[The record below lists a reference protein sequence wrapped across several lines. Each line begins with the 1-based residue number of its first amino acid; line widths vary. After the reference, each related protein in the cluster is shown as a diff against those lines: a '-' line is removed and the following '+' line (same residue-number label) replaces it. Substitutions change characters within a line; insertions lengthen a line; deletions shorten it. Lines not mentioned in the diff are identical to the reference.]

1 MGFKKVL
8 LTCGLSA
15 ACSVFAA
22 QYEAESAAL
31 SGDAAVG
38 NSTAA
43 SGGKYVKMNGG
54 NITFSK
60 VSVEKAGKYTIVI
73 HYMNNYG
80 GSKINNVEV
89 GGASS
94 AVTFD
99 VTDKGK
105 FVDVETVMNL
115 AAGENTI
122 AITNSWGWIDV
133 DYIDIKGYEAKAFN
147 LCNAPVTKTATPS
160 AIKLYNFLVNNFGKK
175 TISGV
180 MTGNMDAYT
189 VGDATQHEDV
199 QAVFKAGGKYP
210 ALVGVDL
217 MNATGGD
224 KNNAWFQEY
233 TKKSIDIAKSTWKK
247 GGIPAFTWH
256 WRPGDETDFYV
267 KSARKEGETY
277 TEFDFTEAFITGTTN
292 WDTVSTAYKAL
303 IGDIDLVSKIFLDLQ
318 KEGVAAIFRPL
329 HESGG
334 NWFWWSTHTGK
345 QFAALYQLLYERMV
359 FTNGVNNLIWDF
371 NPKDAATMSWTPGET
386 YYDVLSVDIYNA
398 ANDHQSNSS
407 AFIDLTNKAGTN
419 KLISL
424 SENGP
429 IPDVEKMYEDGAT
442 WSWWMPWYESPSWG
456 GGYVSQTS
464 ASVWQKNLADE
475 RIITLDKMPGWENYN
490 EAAAA
495 TNACPTSTQNAKFGA
510 DTAKAN
516 PENVDLI
523 MGVTYK
529 AINDSGANI
538 EFKKIPNLTGATSI
552 SVSIENKGSG
562 GEMNGIWIGMAFVRD
577 GSKDKA
583 WTWEQSPSDGCWLN
597 DGAKLTCE
605 FDITTYTDDKGVE
618 HPMDLDKLFSV
629 TFILAGANGFEGTVL
644 FDNMVT
650 DNGIIINGF
659 NKKTELFTAADQSKG
674 HIASIEL
681 LNKDGTPLTPNAI
694 KPIAATKK
702 ASLRVNGMNVALTAG
717 KAGFASIDVFNMIG
731 KRVATL
737 YRGNLSAGEHS
748 FSLKNLSKGQYIIR
762 AKGAG
767 IAATQKVLIK

>member
-8 LTCGLSA
+8 LACGLSV
-15 ACSVFAA
+15 ACSAFAA
-22 QYEAESAAL
+22 QYEAENATL
-31 SGDAAVG
+31 SGDAAIG

-60 VSVEKAGKYTIVI
+60 VTAEKAGKYTIVI

-133 DYIDIKGYEAKAFN
+133 DYIEIKDYEAKAFN
-147 LCNAPVTKTATPS
+147 LCNAPVTKNATPS
-160 AIKLYNFLVNNFGKK
+160 AVKLYNFLVNNFGKK

-189 VGDATQHEDV
+189 VGDFTKHEDV
-199 QAVFKAGGKYP
+199 QAVFQKSGKYP
-210 ALVGVDL
+210 ALVGSDL
-217 MNATGGD
+217 MNATGAN
-224 KNNAWFQEY
+224 KSESWFKDY
-233 TKKSIDIAKSTWKK
+233 TEKAVDIAKTTWKK

-256 WRPGDETDFYV
+256 WRPGDEVEFYV
-267 KSARKEGETY
+267 KGAHDTY
-277 TEFDFTEAFITGTTN
+277 TEFDFTEAFVTGTTN

-303 IGDIDLVSKIFLDLQ
+303 VGDIDLVSKIFLDLQ
-318 KEGVAAIFRPL
+318 KDGIAAIFRPL

-359 FTNGVNNLIWDF
+359 FKNGVNNLIWVF

-386 YYDVLSVDIYNA
+386 YYDVLSVDIYNK

-429 IPDVEKMYEDGAT
+429 IPDVTKMYEDGAT
-442 WSWWMPWYESPSWG
+442 WSWWMPWYDSWSA
-456 GGYVSQTS
+456 GYISQT
-464 ASVWQKNLADE
+464 AADVWTKNMADE
-475 RIITLDKMPGWENYN
+475 RIITLDEMPGWDNYS
-490 EAAAA
+490 EAATS
-495 TNACPTSTQNAKFGA
+495 TNVCPTSTEGTKFGA

-516 PENVDLI
+516 PENVDLV

-529 AINDSGANI
+529 ALNDSGANI
-538 EFKKIPNLTGATSI
+538 EFKKIPDLTGAKSI
-552 SVSIENKGSG
+552 SVTIENKGSG
-562 GEMNGIWIGMAFVRD
+562 GEMNGIWIGLAFVRD
-577 GSKDKA
+577 GSKDEA

-597 DGAKLTCE
+597 DGAKSTCE
-605 FDITTYTDDKGVE
+605 FDITTYKDDKGDE
-618 HPMDLDKLFSV
+618 HPIDLDKLFSV

-659 NKKTELFTAADQSKG
+659 NKKTELFSAADQSKG

-681 LNKDGTPLTPNAI
+681 YNKDGTPSSAL
-694 KPIAATKK
+694 KPVALSTK
-702 ASLRVNGMNVALTAG
+702 SGLRMNGTNVAFTTA
-717 KAGFASIDVFNMIG
+717 KAGFASIDVFNMSG
-731 KRVATL
+731 KRVSTL
-737 YRGNLSAGEHS
+737 HRGNLSAGEHS
-748 FSLKNLSKGQYIIR
+748 FSLKGISKGQYVVR
-762 AKGAG
+762 VKGMG
-767 IAATQKVLIK
+767 ISASKLVLIK

>member
-1 MGFKKVL
+1 MDFKKFFL
-8 LTCGLSA
+8 ACGLSA
-15 ACSVFAA
+15 ACSAFAV
-22 QYEAESAAL
+22 QYEAEDAAL
-31 SGDAAVG
+31 SGDAALG
-38 NSTAA
+38 TSAAA

-60 VSVEKAGKYTIVI
+60 VAVEKAGKYTIVI

-99 VTDKGK
+99 LTDTGK

-133 DYIDIKGYEAKAFN
+133 DYIEIKGYEAKAFD

-160 AIKLYNFLVNNFGKK
+160 AVKLYNFLVNNFGKK

-189 VGDATQHEDV
+189 VGDFSKHEDV
-199 QAVFKAGGKYP
+199 QAVFTAGGKYP

-217 MNATGGD
+217 MNATGGQ
-224 KNNAWFQEY
+224 KNDGWFQEY
-233 TKKSIDIAKSTWKK
+233 TEKAIDIAKTTWKK

-256 WRPGDETDFYV
+256 WRPGEEIDFYV

-277 TEFDFTEAFITGTTN
+277 TEFDFTEAFVTGTTN
-292 WDTVSTAYKAL
+292 WDTLSTAYKAL
-303 IGDIDLVSKIFLDLQ
+303 VGDIDLVSKIFLDLQ

-359 FTNGVNNLIWDF
+359 FKNGVNNLIWDF
-371 NPKDAATMSWTPGET
+371 NPKDASLMSWTPGET
-386 YYDVLSVDIYNA
+386 YYDVVSVDIYNN
-398 ANDHQSNSS
+398 ANDHQSNSA
-407 AFIDLTNKAGTN
+407 AFIDLTNKAGTS

-429 IPDVEKMYEDGAT
+429 IPDVEKIYEDGAT
-442 WSWWMPWYESPSWG
+442 WSWWMPWYNSWSA
-456 GGYVSQTS
+456 GYVSQTS

-475 RIITLDKMPGWENYN
+475 RIITLDKMPGWDNYN
-490 EAAAA
+490 EVAAA
-495 TNACPTSTQNAKFGA
+495 TKVCPTSTANAKFGA

-516 PENVDLI
+516 SENVDLV

-529 AINDSGANI
+529 AFNDSGANI
-538 EFKKIPNLTGATSI
+538 EYKKVPDLTGAKSI
-552 SVSIENKGSG
+552 AVTIENKGSG
-562 GEMNGIWIGMAFVRD
+562 GVNDGIWVGLAFVRD

-583 WTWEQSPSDGCWLN
+583 WTWEQSATDDCWLN

-605 FDITTYTDDKGVE
+605 FNIETYTDADGNEK
-618 HPMDLDKLFSV
+618 PMDLGNIFSV
-629 TFILAGANGFEGTVL
+629 TLIVGGAAGFNGLVL

-659 NKKTELFTAADQSKG
+659 NKKTELFTAAEQSVG
-674 HIASIEL
+674 HVASVEL
-681 LNKDGTPLTPNAI
+681 YNKDGTPATSAL
-694 KPIAATKK
+694 KPVIH
-702 ASLRVNGMNVALTAG
+702 ASNSGLHVYGSNVAFTAS
-717 KAGFASIDVFNMIG
+717 KSGFASVDVFNMNG

-748 FSLKNLSKGQYIIR
+748 FSLQNIAKGQYVIR
-762 AKGAG
+762 VKGAG
-767 IAATQKVLIK
+767 IAASKRILVK

>member
-1 MGFKKVL
+1 MGFKKIFL
-8 LTCGLSA
+8 ACSLSA
-15 ACSVFAA
+15 ACSAFAV
-22 QYEAESAAL
+22 QYEAENATL
-31 SGDAAVG
+31 SGDATIGESAE
-38 NSTAA
+38 A
-43 SGGKYVKMNGG
+43 SGGKYAKMNSGD
-54 NITFSK
+54 ITFSK
-60 VSVEKAGKYTIVI
+60 VTVEKAGKYTIVL

-80 GSKINNVEV
+80 TSKINNVEV

-99 VTDKGK
+99 ETEKGK
-105 FVDVETVMNL
+105 FANVETVMNL

-122 AITNSWGWIDV
+122 AITKSWGWIDL
-133 DYIDIKGYEAKAFN
+133 DYLEIKEYEAKSFN
-147 LCNAPVTKTATPS
+147 LCNAPVTKNATPS
-160 AIKLYNFLVNNFGKK
+160 AVKLYNFLVNNFGKK

-189 VGDATQHEDV
+189 VGDFTKHEDV
-199 QAVFKAGGKYP
+199 QAVFQKSGKYP
-210 ALVGVDL
+210 ALVGSDL
-217 MNATGGD
+217 MNATGAN
-224 KNNAWFQEY
+224 KSESWFKDY
-233 TKKSIDIAKSTWKK
+233 TEKAIDIAKTTWKK

-256 WRPGDETDFYV
+256 WRPGDEVEFYV
-267 KSARKEGETY
+267 KGAHDTY
-277 TEFDFTEAFITGTTN
+277 TEFDFTEAFVTGTTN

-318 KEGVAAIFRPL
+318 KEGIAAIFRPL

-345 QFAALYQLLYERMV
+345 QFAALYRLLYERMV
-359 FTNGVNNLIWDF
+359 FKNGVNNLIWVF
-371 NPKDAATMSWTPGET
+371 NPKDAATTSWTPGET
-386 YYDVLSVDIYNA
+386 YYDVLSVDIYNK

-419 KLISL
+419 KLITL

-429 IPDVEKMYEDGAT
+429 IPDVTKMYEDGAT
-442 WSWWMPWYESPSWG
+442 WSWWMPWYDSWSA
-456 GGYVSQTS
+456 GYISQTS
-464 ASVWQKNLADE
+464 ADVWTKNMADE
-475 RIITLDKMPGWENYN
+475 RIITLDKMPGWDNYS
-490 EAAAA
+490 EAATA
-495 TNACPTSTQNAKFGA
+495 TNVCPTSTESTKFGA

-516 PENVDLI
+516 PENVDLV

-538 EFKKIPNLTGATSI
+538 QYTKLPKLTGAKSI
-552 SVSIENKGSG
+552 AVTIENKGSG
-562 GEMNGIWIGMAFVRD
+562 GADNGIWIGLAFVRD
-577 GSKDKA
+577 GSADKE

-597 DGAKLTCE
+597 DGAKSTCE
-605 FDITTYTDDKGVE
+605 FNIETYTDADGVE

-681 LNKDGTPLTPNAI
+681 YNKDGTPSSAL
-694 KPIAATKK
+694 KPVTLATK
-702 ASLRVNGMNVALTAG
+702 SGLRMNGTNVAFTTA
-717 KAGFASIDVFNMIG
+717 KAGFTSIDVFNMSG
-731 KRVATL
+731 KRVSTL
-737 YRGNLSAGEHS
+737 HHGNLSAGEHS
-748 FSLKNLSKGQYIIR
+748 FSLKGIAKGQYIIR
-762 AKGAG
+762 VKGMG
-767 IAATQKVLIK
+767 INASKLVLIK

>member
-1 MGFKKVL
+1 MGFKKVFL
-8 LTCGLSA
+8 ACTLSA
-15 ACSVFAA
+15 ACSAFAA
-22 QYEAESAAL
+22 QYEAEDATL
-31 SGDAAVG
+31 SGDAALG
-38 NSTAA
+38 TSTAA

-60 VSVEKAGKYTIVI
+60 VSAEKAGKYTIVI

-133 DYIDIKGYEAKAFN
+133 DYIEIKDYEAKAFN
-147 LCNAPVTKTATPS
+147 LCNAPVTKNATPS
-160 AIKLYNFLVNNFGKK
+160 AVKLYNFLVNNFGKK

-189 VGDATQHEDV
+189 KGDMTKHEDV
-199 QAVFKAGGKYP
+199 QAVFQKSGKYP
-210 ALVGVDL
+210 ALVGSDL
-217 MNATGGD
+217 MNATGAN
-224 KNNAWFQEY
+224 KNESWFQEY
-233 TKKSIDIAKSTWKK
+233 TEKAIDIAKSTWKK

-256 WRPGDETDFYV
+256 WRPGDEVEFYV
-267 KSARKEGETY
+267 KGAHDTY
-277 TEFDFTEAFITGTTN
+277 TEFDFTEAFVTGTTN

-303 IGDIDLVSKIFLDLQ
+303 VADIDLVSKIFLDLQ

-359 FTNGVNNLIWDF
+359 FVNGVNNLIWDF

-386 YYDVLSVDIYNA
+386 YYDILSVDIYNK

-419 KLISL
+419 KILSL

-429 IPDVEKMYEDGAT
+429 IPDVDKMYEDGAT
-442 WSWWMPWYESPSWG
+442 WSWWMPWYDSWSA
-456 GGYVSQTS
+456 GYVSQT
-464 ASVWQKNLADE
+464 AADIWTKNLADE
-475 RIITLDKMPGWENYN
+475 RIITLDEMPGWDNYN

-516 PENVDLI
+516 PENVDLV

-538 EFKKIPNLTGATSI
+538 QYTKVPKLTGAKSI
-552 SVSIENKGSG
+552 AVTIENKGSG
-562 GEMNGIWIGMAFVRD
+562 GENSGIWIGLAFVRD

-597 DGAKLTCE
+597 DGAKSTCE
-605 FDITTYTDDKGVE
+605 FDITTYKDDAGSE
-618 HPMDLDKLFSV
+618 HPIDLDNLFSV

-681 LNKDGTPLTPNAI
+681 YNKDGTPTAI
-694 KPIAATKK
+694 KPIAIAKN
-702 ASLRVNGMNVALTAG
+702 SGLLVNGTNVAFTAG
-717 KAGFASIDVFNMIG
+717 KACFASIDVFNMNG

-737 YRGNLSAGEHS
+737 YRGTLSAGEHS
-748 FSLKNLSKGQYIIR
+748 FSLQNMPKGQYIIR

-767 IAATQKVLIK
+767 IAATKPIFIK

>member
-1 MGFKKVL
+1 MGFKKVFL
-8 LTCGLSA
+8 ACTLSA
-15 ACSVFAA
+15 ACSAFAV
-22 QYEAESAAL
+22 QYEAESATL
-31 SGDAAVG
+31 SGDAAIG
-38 NSTAA
+38 SSTAA

-60 VSVEKAGKYTIVI
+60 VIAEKAGKHTIVI

-89 GGASS
+89 GDASS

-133 DYIDIKGYEAKAFN
+133 DYIEIKGYEAKAFN
-147 LCNAPVTKTATPS
+147 LCNAPITKTATPS
-160 AIKLYNFLVNNFGKK
+160 AVKLYNFLVNNFGKK

-180 MTGNMDAYT
+180 MTGNMDNYT
-189 VGDATQHEDV
+189 AGDFTTHEDV
-199 QAVFKAGGKYP
+199 QAVFQKSGKYP
-210 ALVGVDL
+210 ALVGSDL
-217 MNATGGD
+217 MNATGGS
-224 KNNAWFQEY
+224 KNESWFQEY
-233 TKKSIDIAKSTWKK
+233 TEKAIDIAKNTWKK

-256 WRPGDETDFYV
+256 WRPGEEADFYV

-277 TEFDFTEAFITGTTN
+277 TEFDFTEAFVTGTTN
-292 WDTVSTAYKAL
+292 WDTVSTVYKTL
-303 IGDIDLVSKIFLDLQ
+303 VSDIDLVSKIFLDLQ

-442 WSWWMPWYESPSWG
+442 WSWWMPWYESWS

-464 ASVWQKNLADE
+464 ADVWAKNLADE
-475 RIITLDKMPGWENYN
+475 RIITLDKMPGWDNYN

-495 TNACPTSTQNAKFGA
+495 TNVCPTSTANAKFGA

-516 PENVDLI
+516 PENVDLV

-538 EFKKIPNLTGATSI
+538 EFKKIPNLTGAKSI
-552 SVSIENKGSG
+552 SVTIENKGSG

-583 WTWEQSPSDGCWLN
+583 WTWEQSSSDGCWLN

-605 FDITTYTDDKGVE
+605 FAIETYTGADSVE

-629 TFILAGANGFEGTVL
+629 TFILAGAKGFEGTVL

-681 LNKDGTPLTPNAI
+681 FNKDGTPAGSSAI
-694 KPIAATKK
+694 KPIAIAKN
-702 ASLRVNGMNVALTAG
+702 SGLRVNGSNIALTAS
-717 KAGFASIDVFNMIG
+717 KAGFVSIDIFNMNG

-737 YRGNLSAGEHS
+737 YRGALSAGEHS
-748 FSLKNLSKGQYIIR
+748 FSLKDLSKGQYIVR
-762 AKGAG
+762 VKGTG
-767 IAATQKVLIK
+767 LAATKPILIK